1 MNVLVDFGLD
11 GRISWGTIII
21 IIILMVEFLPLY
33 GRKPLST

>member
-21 IIILMVEFLPLY
+21 IILMVEFLPLY